1 MIRVGTTIRY
11 ALSTVLG
18 IAVFSLIGIAWQVP
32 SITDGVYSTTQ
43 AERGRAVY
51 QAQCESCHGDALQ
64 GAGVGPPLT
73 GDAFMSN
80 WSARR
85 LSDVVDKIQKTMPF
99 YMPGS
104 LSRQQSTDLTAYILQ
119 TGKFPAGK
127 TDLSEGL
134 LTQIALP
141 TVRVA
146 TPSVAL
152 SGTSLPPPLGT
163 LAEFMRAVAFYNA
176 NIIFNLQLKDPSTEP
191 KKPMPVPFDYVQ
203 WGYTMYPG
211 WLAIDQAAVALT
223 DTTPLLLTPGRLC
236 QNGRPA
242 PVDREDWK
250 KYVADLVAV
259 GKLAYQTA
267 KTRNYEAMLDVS
279 DKLNDACAACH
290 KVYRDVGGTEGSG
303 GDRCRAN

>member
-1 MIRVGTTIRY
+1 
-11 ALSTVLG
+11 
-18 IAVFSLIGIAWQVP
+18 
-32 SITDGVYSTTQ
+32 
-43 AERGRAVY
+43 
-51 QAQCESCHGDALQ
+51 
-64 GAGVGPPLT
+64 
-73 GDAFMSN
+73 MSN

-119 TGKFPAGK
+119 TGKFAAGK
-127 TDLSEGL
+127 ADLSEGL
-134 LTQIALP
+134 LTQITLP

-146 TPSVAL
+146 TPSVAF
-152 SGTSLPPPLGT
+152 SGISLPPPQGT

-176 NIIFNLQLKDPSTEP
+176 NIIFNLQLKDPSNEP
-191 KKPMPVPFDYVQ
+191 KKSMPVPFDYVQ

-211 WLAIDQAAVALT
+211 WLAVDQAAVALT
-223 DTTPLLLTPGRLC
+223 ETMPLLLTPGRLC
-236 QNGRPA
+236 QNGKPA

-250 KYVADLVAV
+250 KYVADLVAA

-267 KTRNYEAMLDVS
+267 KTRNYESMLEVS

-290 KVYRDVGGTEGSG
+290 KVYRDAGGTEGSG
-303 GDRCRAN
+303 GDRCRASQP